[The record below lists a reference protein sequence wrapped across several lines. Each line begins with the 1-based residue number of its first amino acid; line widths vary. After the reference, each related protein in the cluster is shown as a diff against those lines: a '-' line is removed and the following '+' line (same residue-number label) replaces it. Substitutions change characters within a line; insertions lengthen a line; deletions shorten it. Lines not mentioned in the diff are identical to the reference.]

1 MRPTQTILGASIA
14 LLAAAMALAQPV
26 QNVTVQPECQVFL
39 STDGTGLPVNSVS
52 WDNRTRACDRWIA
65 TYTTYGFPGALS
77 LAVQS
82 SADNAGAPA
91 AWVNFAGVIVSGINP
106 NTAITQGL
114 TSLSGYYPWMKL
126 TLTATGVGAG
136 RLTATLYGYKDRPAT
151 AIIAG
156 IVATNLA
163 QYGGAAVGAGNALH
177 VQPGTGALFN
187 LGTVVAG
194 ADTVANN
201 AQVNP
206 ATGAGGLAVFQ
217 YYYNGGTW
225 DRAHGTAAGGV
236 WVQGPAATGSA
247 PAGNP
252 NRIGGLGSGATGG
265 LLAESTVC
273 DLSAP
278 ITLAAAAGS
287 TQVVALVAAR
297 SIRVCHVS
305 LSMQAPVGIKL
316 VRGTGANCV
325 AGPADIT
332 GVYST
337 VLALSMDFANGPVI
351 VTAAN
356 ALCINLDAAVAGG
369 GIVTYAVY

>member
-1 MRPTQTILGASIA
+1 MRLKQTILGA
-14 LLAAAMALAQPV
+14 LLAAGAALAQPV
-26 QNVTVQPECQVFL
+26 QNVSLVPECQVFL
-39 STDGTGLPVNSVS
+39 TTAVPGLPVDSVS
-52 WDNRTRACDRWIA
+52 WDNRTRACDRWVIA
-65 TYTTYGFPGALS
+65 YTTYGFPGPFS

-91 AWVNFAGVIVSGINP
+91 AWANFAGTIVSGINP
-106 NTAITQGL
+106 NTAITQAL
-114 TSLSGYYPWMKL
+114 TSLSGYYPWMKVA
-126 TLTATGVGAG
+126 LTATGGGAG
-136 RLTATLYGYKDRPAT
+136 RVTATLYGYKDKPASVT
-151 AIIAG
+151 VGGTVNVQGSAA
-156 IVATNLA
+156 A
-163 QYGGAAVGAGNALH
+163 GAAPGN
-177 VQPGTGALFN
+177 P
-187 LGTVVAG
+187 VVAG
-194 ADTVANN
+194 
-201 AQVNP
+201 
-206 ATGAGGLAVFQ
+206 G
-217 YYYNGGTW
+217 
-225 DRAHGTAAGGV
+225 
-236 WVQGPAATGSA
+236 
-247 PAGNP
+247 
-252 NRIGGLGSGATGG
+252 IGSGATGG
-265 LLAESTVC
+265 LVAGSTVC

-278 ITLAAAAGS
+278 ITVAAAGS

-325 AGPADIT
+325 VAPADIT